1 MTLEVFLEMLVQ
13 MAKASLT
20 TLELFGLTLLFS
32 LPLGLLVAVA
42 RMSRFKPLSWL
53 IRLYLLV
60 MRGTPLL
67 LQLIFFYFGLDIF
80 GINLQRFPAAVLAF
94 TLNYAAYF
102 AEIYRAG
109 IEGVPV
115 GQREAAKVLGF
126 SRAHTFFRIIL
137 PQVIKKILPPMGNE
151 FMTLVKDTSLA
162 QSIGVAELFQLAQS
176 TQVRLFTT
184 TPIFVAGLFYLLMNG
199 IVHLGFSLAEKKLSY
214 YR

>member
-176 TQVRLFTT
+176 TQARLFTT
-184 TPIFVAGLFYLLMNG
+184 TPIFVAGLFYLLMNA
-199 IVHLGFSLAEKKLSY
+199 IVHFGFSFAEKKLSY
-214 YR
+214 YH

>member
-126 SRAHTFFRIIL
+126 SRAHTF
-137 PQVIKKILPPMGNE
+137 
-151 FMTLVKDTSLA
+151 SSYSA
-162 QSIGVAELFQLAQS
+162 
-176 TQVRLFTT
+176 
-184 TPIFVAGLFYLLMNG
+184 AGLSRRSCRLWAT
-199 IVHLGFSLAEKKLSY
+199 SS
-214 YR
+214 

>member
-67 LQLIFFYFGLDIF
+67 LQLIFSIS
-80 GINLQRFPAAVLAF
+80 AS
-94 TLNYAAYF
+94 
-102 AEIYRAG
+102 IYSASTCS
-109 IEGVPV
+109 V
-115 GQREAAKVLGF
+115 
-126 SRAHTFFRIIL
+126 FR
-137 PQVIKKILPPMGNE
+137 
-151 FMTLVKDTSLA
+151 
-162 QSIGVAELFQLAQS
+162 
-176 TQVRLFTT
+176 RLSW
-184 TPIFVAGLFYLLMNG
+184 PL
-199 IVHLGFSLAEKKLSY
+199 
-214 YR
+214 R